1 MTLRLAIV
9 AARLCVLAVA
19 WLGLAAGVSAAEPSA
34 ARVLDRFDDLAL
46 WRAAASDGVNA
57 SIHAGR
63 GPSGLALRLDFDFE
77 GTAGYAL
84 AARPLAVDLPAD
96 YELAFDLRGDL
107 PVNDFQ
113 VKLVDDS
120 GENVWWYRRQNLA
133 FPRKW
138 QHVVIRKR
146 QVEFA
151 WGPAQQRVLKH
162 VARIEFVVAA
172 GAGGGAGSI
181 YISGLTL
188 RKRTPQPTSWG
199 PPHVEASSALHG
211 GAPANA
217 IDLRQATAWR
227 SDPSRGPEQ
236 WLTLDFGQ
244 QREFGGLVLRW
255 AAGMRASR
263 YDVQYSDDARAWR
276 SVRTVEGGQGDLDA
290 LLLPDSDTRYV
301 RLALHDGPA
310 HAYALDEVE
319 VRDLAFGAT
328 PNAFFEA
335 VAREYPRGW
344 FPRSFSGQ
352 QSYWTIVGIDGGSD
366 TGLLSEDGALE
377 VAKGGFSIE
386 PFVRTGSRLV
396 TWADVKARQSL
407 AKGYLPIP
415 SVTWDGGD
423 WTLQVTALASG
434 IRAQSRLIA
443 RYEVRNAGK
452 RPLSLEL
459 DLAVRPSQ
467 VNPPAQFLNAPGG
480 VAPIRDIAWNGTEL
494 TVNGTRTIS
503 AITRPGS
510 VVGFPFDSG
519 PIAAHLSRP
528 SEGMPTGPVPMG
540 NASTGGASR
549 DGPSTK
555 VAARTGAPAEDASTK
570 GARIQVH
577 DPFGYAS
584 AVLRYPIALAPGA
597 STTLALAM
605 PLSGDKDEAVVDAS
619 HAEAWLEGE
628 ARVATETWRDK
639 LDAVKLRVP
648 PSAQPIAD
656 TLRTA
661 LAHLLIT
668 RDGPILRPGTRAY
681 ARSWIRDGAM
691 IGDALLRLGQASVVA
706 DYHRWYAG
714 HQVGTGK
721 IPCCVDARGADPVP
735 ENDSM
740 GEFVFLVNDAFQY
753 TGDRAL
759 LLEMWPHV
767 QWALRYQERLRQLGR
782 APPRTPYND
791 PLYGLLPESIS
802 HEGYS
807 AKPMHSYWD
816 DFWALKGYDAGI
828 RLAQA
833 VGDAGQAEAWERQ
846 RDEFAHHINAS
857 LVASTAAHHID
868 YLPGAA
874 ELGDF
879 DPTSSTI
886 VFAPAGDLQAVPP
899 RLVEPTFERYWR
911 EFVERRDGH
920 RGWDDYTPY
929 ELRNV
934 GAFVRLGWRDRAL
947 EALRFFMAD
956 RRPAAWNQWAEVVG
970 RDPREVRFIG
980 DMPHAWV
987 ASDFIRVAL
996 DLFAYDRA
1004 RDHSIVLAAGVP
1016 WEWLGGKGVSL
1027 SGLYTPQGRLS
1038 YTLRR
1043 RGTRVLLHVDA
1054 GLGVPEGGIVF
1065 RWPGVQPPGR
1075 TRVNGKAA
1083 TWHDGEL
1090 RILELP
1096 ANVVIDRGARMVKK
1110 R

>member
-1 MTLRLAIV
+1 MRLRFAAV
-9 AARLCVLAVA
+9 AARLAVLAVA
-19 WLGLAAGVSAAEPSA
+19 WVALVAAAPVAPLPGPQ
-34 ARVLDRFDDLAL
+34 VLDRFDDLAL

-63 GPSGLALRLDFDFE
+63 GPKALALRLDFDFA

-120 GENVWWYRRQNLA
+120 GENVWWYRRQNLE
-133 FPRKW
+133 FPRQW

-151 WGPAQQRVLKH
+151 WGPTKQRTLTH
-162 VARIEFVVAA
+162 VSRIEFVVAA

-188 RKRTPQPTSWG
+188 RERRPQPTSWG
-199 PPHVEASSALHG
+199 PPNAGASSALVG
-211 GAPANA
+211 GEPARA
-217 IDLRQATAWR
+217 VDLRQATAWK
-227 SDPSRGPEQ
+227 SDPSSGPEQ
-236 WLTLDFGQ
+236 WLALDFGQ
-244 QREFGGLVLRW
+244 SREFGGLVLRW
-255 AAGMRASR
+255 APGMRASR
-263 YDVQYSDDARAWR
+263 YEVQFSDDGRAWR
-276 SVRTVEGGQGDLDA
+276 NVRSVDGGQGDMDA
-290 LLLPDSDTRYV
+290 LLLPDSDARYV

-310 HAYALDEVE
+310 RAYALDEVE
-319 VRDLAFGAT
+319 VRDLAFGAS

-344 FPRSFSGQ
+344 FPRAFSGQ
-352 QSYWTIVGIDGGSD
+352 QSYWTIVGVDGGSD

-386 PFVRTGSRLV
+386 PFVRTASGLV

-407 AKGYLPIP
+407 ADDYLPIP
-415 SVTWDGGD
+415 RVTWNQGD
-423 WTLQVTALASG
+423 WTLRVTALATG
-434 IRAQSRLIA
+434 TRAQSRLVA
-443 RYEVRNAGK
+443 RYDVRNAGK
-452 RPLSLEL
+452 RPLRLEL

-480 VAPIRDIAWNGTEL
+480 VAPIRDIAWNGGML
-494 TVNGTRTIS
+494 TVNQGRTI
-503 AITRPGS
+503 AALTRPGS
-510 VVGFPFDSG
+510 VGAFPFDSG
-519 PIAAHLSRP
+519 PIAAWLSQ
-528 SEGMPTGPVPMG
+528 PTE
-540 NASTGGASR
+540 
-549 DGPSTK
+549 
-555 VAARTGAPAEDASTK
+555 GAPTA
-570 GARIQVH
+570 VH

-597 STTLALAM
+597 STTIALAM
-605 PLSGDKDEAVVDAS
+605 PLSGDTVDAAVDES
-619 HAEAWLEGE
+619 RVSAWLKGE
-628 ARVATETWRDK
+628 ERAAADAWRGK
-639 LDAVKLRVP
+639 LDAVKLGVP

-691 IGDALLRLGQASVVA
+691 IGDALLRLGHAPVVA
-706 DYHRWYAG
+706 DYLRWYAAYQF
-714 HQVGTGK
+714 HTGK

-735 ENDSM
+735 ENDST
-740 GEFVFLVNDAFQY
+740 GEFVFLVHDLFRY

-767 QWALRYQERLRQLGR
+767 EWALSYQERLRQLGR
-782 APPRTPYND
+782 AQPRSAGNEA
-791 PLYGLLPESIS
+791 LYGLLPESIS

-816 DFWALKGYDAGI
+816 DFWALKGYESGI
-828 RLAQA
+828 RLAEA
-833 VGDAGQAEAWERQ
+833 VGDADQAQAWQRQ
-846 RDEFAHHINAS
+846 RDQFAHDVNVSLAAS
-857 LVASTAAHHID
+857 AAEHHID

-879 DPTSSTI
+879 DPTATTI
-886 VFAPAGDLQAVPP
+886 VFAPAGDLRPIPP
-899 RLVEPTFERYWR
+899 RLLAPTFERYWR

-920 RGWDDYTPY
+920 KGWDDYTPY

-934 GAFVRLGWRDRAL
+934 GAFVRLGWPARAR

-956 RRPAAWNQWAEVVG
+956 RRPMAWNQWAEVVG

-980 DMPHAWV
+980 DMPHAWI

-996 DLFAYDRA
+996 DLFAYERSE
-1004 RDHSIVLAAGVP
+1004 DHSIVLAGGVP
-1016 WEWLGGKGVSL
+1016 WEWLSGKGVSL
-1027 SGLYTPQGRLS
+1027 SGLYTPEGRLS

-1043 RGTRVLLHVDA
+1043 QGGRVRLHIDA
-1054 GLGVPEGGIVF
+1054 GMRVPQGGIVL
-1065 RWPGVQPPGR
+1065 RWPGREPPGR
-1075 TRVNGKAA
+1075 TRVNGKTAA
-1083 TWHDGEL
+1083 WHDGEL

-1096 ANVVIDRGARMVKK
+1096 ANVVVDRGARTARK